1 MVHVSWPWHDRKQS
15 FAESDHLR
23 QGRADGSK
31 ASELDA
37 RTHTRSFNTE
47 QLPSC
52 RSNSQ
57 VQLVQQ
63 TEEEEYVKNTWS
75 FLIDSS
81 NWKREGK
88 SKINKKYK
96 DVLNTQNYLSWQNT
110 NLYNIFLNDESFG
123 RDCIQRIFSYYNG
136 LYNIK
141 FSIISNKED
150 TEIVMWSFIKV

>member
-1 MVHVSWPWHDRKQS
+1 MNKLNSKYIKTII
-15 FAESDHLR
+15 SDSLK
-23 QGRADGSK
+23 SK
-31 ASELDA
+31 DFYDKFFTIFLNFEKEFTLS
-37 RTHTRSFNTE
+37 N
-47 QLPSC
+47 QLS
-52 RSNSQ
+52 
-57 VQLVQQ
+57 
-63 TEEEEYVKNTWS
+63 EEEEYVKNTWS

-88 SKINKKYK
+88 SKINKTYK
-96 DVLNTQNYLSWQNT
+96 DVLNAQAYLSWQNT